1 MRNGNNI
8 DTSGSLEGGMQAISR
23 DTKDEELEDK
33 LRELREEKTRMSQ
46 AYISGRIPQ
55 DVYKKAV
62 IKVESEIANLQK
74 EIRRRATG
82 K

>member
-1 MRNGNNI
+1 MVTNRI
-8 DTSGSLEGGMQAISR
+8 PRGGDKTISR

-33 LRELREEKTRMSQ
+33 LRELREQKTRMSE
-46 AYISGRIPQ
+46 AYVAGRIPQ

-62 IKVESEIANLQK
+62 IKVEGEIANLQK
-74 EIRRRATG
+74 EIRRRTTV